1 MTLQCICA
9 IWINKSIQAHIKE
22 CLQHSSARLVM
33 PSRLLTG
40 GKPSRRLT
48 ETKIRP
54 ALIISNDHLNEMSED
69 CIAVPLTTV
78 IKDAPYSFLITQ
90 KDLASGELIA
100 SSRIRLDKVF
110 SVKKSLIIK
119 KIGLLKKTTFQE
131 IIKEF
136 FRNFS

>member
-1 MTLQCICA
+1 ME
-9 IWINKSIQAHIKE
+9 IKQGE
-22 CLQHSSARLVM
+22 LI
-33 PSRLLTG
+33 LLPYPFTDF
-40 GKPSRRLT
+40 K

-54 ALIISNDHLNEMSED
+54 ALIISNDYLNEMSED
-69 CIAVPLTTV
+69 CIAIPLTTV
-78 IKDAPYSFLITQ
+78 IKDVPYSFLITQ
-90 KDLASGELIA
+90 KDLASGELII

-119 KIGLLKKTTFQE
+119 NIGLLKKTTFQE

>member
-1 MTLQCICA
+1 
-9 IWINKSIQAHIKE
+9 
-22 CLQHSSARLVM
+22 M

-69 CIAVPLTTV
+69 CIAIPLTTV
-78 IKDAPYSFLITQ
+78 IKDVPYSFLITQ
-90 KDLASGELIA
+90 KDLASGELII

-119 KIGLLKKTTFQE
+119 NIGLLKKTTFQE

>member
-1 MTLQCICA
+1 ME
-9 IWINKSIQAHIKE
+9 IKQGE
-22 CLQHSSARLVM
+22 LI
-33 PSRLLTG
+33 LLPYPFTDF
-40 GKPSRRLT
+40 K

-69 CIAVPLTTV
+69 CIAIPLTTV
-78 IKDAPYSFLITQ
+78 IKDVPYSFLITQ
-90 KDLASGELIA
+90 KDLASGELII

-119 KIGLLKKTTFQE
+119 NIGLLKKTTFQE